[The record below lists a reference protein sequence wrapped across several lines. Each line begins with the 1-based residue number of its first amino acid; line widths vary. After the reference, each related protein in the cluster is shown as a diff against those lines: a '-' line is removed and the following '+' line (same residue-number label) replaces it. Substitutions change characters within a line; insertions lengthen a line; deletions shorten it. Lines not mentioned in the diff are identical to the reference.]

1 MFLLD
6 KRTKGWK
13 NTKTED
19 RKVSGH
25 KNSVPHDALAQIVG
39 KRLNSFATDFWKNY
53 LNTKS
58 LHFLLQ
64 EVEAL
69 RIKKMNRR

>member
-1 MFLLD
+1 LFLLD

-13 NTKTED
+13 DTKTED

-25 KNSVPHDALAQIVG
+25 KNSIPHDALAQIVE

-53 LNTKS
+53 LNAKS
-58 LHFLLQ
+58 LNILSQ

-69 RIKKMNRR
+69 KIKKMNRI

>member
-25 KNSVPHDALAQIVG
+25 KNSVPHDALTQIVG

-53 LNTKS
+53 LNTKF
-58 LHFLLQ
+58 LHFLSP

-69 RIKKMNRR
+69 KIKKMNRI